1 MAEAVVRLG
10 LDPSGMVAGQRV
22 ASAAIGKVG
31 NAAIRVGQETAR
43 AGSAAGRKFGRGMAG
58 GARQSGTEFRR
69 VVDQAAQYA
78 QRRLSAIRPT
88 PIRMPAVQ
96 QAAVPAA
103 GRAAGG
109 RSGGFA
115 GMPGVQQAAAPRAT
129 PAMPAGAF
137 TDAGGRLRDSR
148 GRYTA
153 GGPRTGAGA
162 APGTVPA
169 AGGVGGGVGGDAGL
183 SRLWSLSALGGQLR
197 GVSDR
202 AIQISDESVD
212 VASGR
217 QIARAEMRT
226 VVPDA
231 GERGAVREAARES
244 ALGRGGMVVA
254 IDESAFT
261 AAVFRGVASGL
272 QTERAVELVPV
283 SADLA
288 LAGQTTPEQA
298 QIGLTDTGS
307 VFKDRSFLEMG
318 DVFAKGQDIG
328 TFLNIGEL
336 FSAVTKMASTAKAAG
351 VSFEET
357 VAIAATLSRQGPT
370 FRGATGGQ
378 KGLMAVREMELG
390 AMEKLGMRT
399 RRDASGGLDFSANIG
414 ALAAV
419 DASVAQINKA
429 FGKRAAPAVLALM
442 ADVKKL
448 DSTILDLQDAQGTA
462 ADNAREHSDIWRST
476 LQQNQAAID
485 VFAADVGEGAMIVRE
500 AGLVAKGTLARLFAG
515 IPGAAQAAGMALE
528 VGGRAGQAGVG
539 ALDAM
544 VGVHALKQLAHG
556 TLNPMNLF
564 RSEST
569 VAARRQARGEQRGVR
584 GAQRGMRGLFGTV
597 TRGIGRSRGGF
608 SSMFRVIRGG
618 AVRLGAVVA
627 AELAGALAGRVV
639 GGAAGS
645 AAAGAATTGG
655 KTAVTAG
662 TAAVAT
668 KAATVAAVAL
678 PLLPLAAG
686 AAGAVGIVA
695 AITKPARERAEQKD
709 VTGERKTT
717 WETGAQILGN
727 TLSFFGIGKK
737 TPDTLAAGIDA
748 GQPDVAA
755 AADRM
760 AQTVDDRMAHS
771 DATVGPLST
780 LTASGMAIPVTL
792 AAGVTEG
799 APVLTAAVAE
809 MLAGI
814 GLPALVPPEV
824 SDVPAL
830 VPPEMLAPTA
840 PDMPQLVPP
849 AAVDAPALTALD
861 VPGVPAMALPE
872 MLAPD
877 APTLP
882 TLTPPAPVA
891 AALIPPEPVTASLIQ
906 PDALTLD
913 PLAAPLVPP
922 LLAPAGLVPPDVP
935 ALEPPVVIP
944 SFAEPQDAPAGALTR
959 EAQAAEG
966 PPVGLEAAIL
976 AAVAVQQQLLR
987 VTMQSVEEMRRERR
1001 HKGRRPADP
1010 DHETMPGDVQDFDV
1024 QGDLL
1029 AGYGP

>member
-1 MAEAVVRLG
+1 
-10 LDPSGMVAGQRV
+10 MVAGQRV

-43 AGSAAGRKFGRGMAG
+43 AGSAAGQKFGRGMAG

-78 QRRLSAIRPT
+78 QRRLSSIRPT

-96 QAAVPAA
+96 QA
-103 GRAAGG
+103 GG
-109 RSGGFA
+109 GQRRSGGFA
-115 GMPGVQQAAAPRAT
+115 GMPRAT

-148 GRYTA
+148 GRYVA
-153 GGPRTGAGA
+153 GGPRTAAGA

-169 AGGVGGGVGGDAGL
+169 GGGVAGGVGGDAGL

-226 VVPDA
+226 VVDDP

-288 LAGQTTPEQA
+288 LAGQTTPEEA

-307 VFKDRSFLEMG
+307 VFKDRSFRDIG
-318 DVFAKGQDIG
+318 DVLARGQDIG
-328 TFLNIGEL
+328 TFRGIGEL
-336 FSAVTKMASTAKAAG
+336 LSAVTKMASTAEAAG

-357 VAIAATLSRQGPT
+357 VAIATTLSGSGPT

-429 FGKRAAPAVLALM
+429 FGKRAAPAILALM
-442 ADVKKL
+442 GNVKKL
-448 DSTILDLQDAQGTA
+448 DSTFLDLQKSQGVA

-476 LQQNQAAID
+476 LQENQAAVD
-485 VFAADVGEGAMIVRE
+485 VFAADVGEGSMIIRG
-500 AGLVAKGTLARLFAG
+500 AGLVVKGTLARLFAG

-528 VGGRAGQAGVG
+528 VGGRAGQVGVG

-569 VAARRQARGEQRGVR
+569 VDARRQARAQQRGAR
-584 GAQRGMRGLFGTV
+584 GAQRGMRGLFGTM

-608 SSMFRVIRGG
+608 ASMFRVIRGG
-618 AVRLGAVVA
+618 AVRLGALVASELLGGARVPVPAAKVPAAKVAVPAAKVA
-627 AELAGALAGRVV
+627 A
-639 GGAAGS
+639 
-645 AAAGAATTGG
+645 ATGT
-655 KTAVTAG
+655 TAVLA
-662 TAAVAT
+662 
-668 KAATVAAVAL
+668 KAATVALVAA
-678 PLLPLAAG
+678 PLAVG
-686 AAGAVGIVA
+686 AALAIPVVK
-695 AITKPARERAEQKD
+695 AITKPALERAEQKD
-709 VTGERKTT
+709 VTGERKSTF
-717 WETGAQILGN
+717 EVGAQIFEN
-727 TLSFFGIGKK
+727 TLAFFGIGKK
-737 TPDTLAAGIDA
+737 TPETVAAGMDA
-748 GQPDVAA
+748 GQESVAG

-760 AQTVDDRMAHS
+760 TQTVDDRMAHS

-814 GLPALVPPEV
+814 GLPVLAAPDAL
-824 SDVPAL
+824 A
-830 VPPEMLAPTA
+830 PPEMLAPTA

-849 AAVDAPALTALD
+849 AAVDAPALMEPD

-882 TLTPPAPVA
+882 TLTPPTMLA
-891 AALIPPEPVTASLIQ
+891 
-906 PDALTLD
+906 PDAPD
-913 PLAAPLVPP
+913 MLA
-922 LLAPAGLVPPDVP
+922 PDVP

-959 EAQAAEG
+959 EAQAVEG
-966 PPVGLEAAIL
+966 PAVGLEAAIL

>member
-1 MAEAVVRLG
+1 MAEAFVRLG
-10 LDPSGMVAGQRV
+10 LDPAGMVAGQRV

-43 AGSAAGRKFGRGMAG
+43 AGSAAGQKFGRGMAG

-78 QRRLSAIRPT
+78 QRRLSSIRPT

-96 QAAVPAA
+96 QA
-103 GRAAGG
+103 GG
-109 RSGGFA
+109 GQRRSGGFA
-115 GMPGVQQAAAPRAT
+115 GMPRAT
-129 PAMPAGAF
+129 PALPAGAF
-137 TDAGGRLRDSR
+137 TDQGGRLRDSR
-148 GRYTA
+148 GRYVA

-162 APGTVPA
+162 SPGTVPA
-169 AGGVGGGVGGDAGL
+169 GGGVAGGVGGDAGL

-197 GVSDR
+197 GVADR

-231 GERGAVREAARES
+231 RERGGVREAARES

-254 IDESAFT
+254 IDESDFT

-272 QTERAVELVPV
+272 STERAVNLVPV

-307 VFKDRSFLEMG
+307 VFKERSFREMG

-336 FSAVTKMASTAKAAG
+336 FSAVTKMASTASAAG

-357 VAIAATLSRQGPT
+357 VAIASTLSRKGPT
-370 FRGATGGQ
+370 FRGSTGGQ

-429 FGKRAAPAVLALM
+429 FGKRAAPAILALM
-442 ADVKKL
+442 DDVGKL
-448 DSTILDLQDAQGTA
+448 DSTILDLQDAQDTA
-462 ADNAREHSDIWRST
+462 ADNAREHAGIWRST

-515 IPGAAQAAGMALE
+515 IPGAGQVAGAALE
-528 VGGRAGQAGVG
+528 VGGRAGQVGVG

-556 TLNPMNLF
+556 TLNPANLF

-569 VAARRQARGEQRGVR
+569 VDARRQARAQQRGAR
-584 GAQRGMRGLFGTV
+584 GAQRGMRGLFGTM

-608 SSMFRVIRGG
+608 RGMFGMVARG
-618 AVRLGAVVA
+618 AVRLGGLVA
-627 AELAGALAGRVV
+627 AELGAAFATKAATRAV
-639 GGAAGS
+639 GGAASGV
-645 AAAGAATTGG
+645 AAGAAGAAAGGG
-655 KTAVTAG
+655 KAAVTAG
-662 TAAVAT
+662 TAAAAAKVAT
-668 KAATVAAVAL
+668 VGAVAT
-678 PLLPLAAG
+678 PLLAP
-686 AAGAVGIVA
+686 
-695 AITKPARERAEQKD
+695 
-709 VTGERKTT
+709 
-717 WETGAQILGN
+717 
-727 TLSFFGIGKK
+727 
-737 TPDTLAAGIDA
+737 
-748 GQPDVAA
+748 VAA
-755 AADRM
+755 AAAAAPVAGAIARKVAEGEGGIARLM
-760 AQTVDDRMAHS
+760 EGGLEIAGKVPILGNLLGARRGGKNLYEKT
-771 DATVGPLST
+771 DATVADGVEAGTGGLVQQTEQTAQQVRDRLPSSDAKTGPLSD
-780 LTASGMAIPVTL
+780 LTASGMAIPATL

-799 APVLTAAVAE
+799 SPVLTAAVAE

-814 GLPALVPPEV
+814 GLPALAAP
-824 SDVPAL
+824 DAMA
-830 VPPEMLAPTA
+830 PPEMLAPTA

-849 AAVDAPALTALD
+849 AAVDAPALMALD

-891 AALIPPEPVTASLIQ
+891 AALIPPEPVTASLIE
-906 PDALTLD
+906 PEALTLD

-922 LLAPAGLVPPDVP
+922 LLAPAALLAPDVP
-935 ALEPPVVIP
+935 ALEPPVAIP

-959 EAQAAEG
+959 EAQAVEG
-966 PPVGLEAAIL
+966 PAVGLEAAIL

>member
-1 MAEAVVRLG
+1 
-10 LDPSGMVAGQRV
+10 MVAGQRL

-103 GRAAGG
+103 GRVAGG

-115 GMPGVQQAAAPRAT
+115 GMPRAT
-129 PAMPAGAF
+129 PALPAGAF

-162 APGTVPA
+162 SPGTVPA
-169 AGGVGGGVGGDAGL
+169 GGGVAGGVGGDAGL

-231 GERGAVREAARES
+231 AERGGVREAARES

-254 IDESAFT
+254 IDESSFT

-307 VFKDRSFLEMG
+307 VFKDRSFREMG

-336 FSAVTKMASTAKAAG
+336 FSAVTKMASTANAAG

-357 VAIAATLSRQGPT
+357 VAIASTLSRQGPT
-370 FRGATGGQ
+370 FRGSTGGQ

-448 DSTILDLQDAQGTA
+448 DSTILDLQDAQDTA
-462 ADNAREHSDIWRST
+462 ADNAREHAGIWRST

-515 IPGAAQAAGMALE
+515 IPGAGQVAGAALE
-528 VGGRAGQAGVG
+528 VGGRAGQLGVG

-556 TLNPMNLF
+556 TLNPANLF

-569 VAARRQARGEQRGVR
+569 VSARRQARGEQRGVR
-584 GAQRGMRGLFGTV
+584 GAARGMRGLFGTM

-608 SSMFRVIRGG
+608 RGMFGMVARG
-618 AVRLGAVVA
+618 AVRLGGLVA
-627 AELAGALAGRVV
+627 AELGAAFATKAATRAV
-639 GGAAGS
+639 GGAASGV
-645 AAAGAATTGG
+645 AAGAAGAAAGGG
-655 KTAVTAG
+655 KAAVAAG

-668 KAATVAAVAL
+668 KAATVGAAALAVA
-678 PLLPLAAG
+678 PLVAG
-686 AAGAVGIVA
+686 AALAVPIVS
-695 AITKPARERAEQKD
+695 AITKPALERAERKD
-709 VTGERKTT
+709 VTGEKKSPL
-717 WETGAQILGN
+717 EAGAQVFGNVLG
-727 TLSFFGIGKK
+727 FFGIGKK
-737 TPDTLAAGIDA
+737 TPETVAAGMDA
-748 GQPDVAA
+748 GQPAVAG

-760 AQTVDDRMAHS
+760 TQTVDDRMAHS
-771 DATVGPLST
+771 DAKVGPLAT
-780 LTASGMAIPVTL
+780 LTASGMAIPATL

-799 APVLTAAVAE
+799 SPVLTAAVWE

-814 GLPALVPPEV
+814 GLPVLAAPDALP
-824 SDVPAL
+824 
-830 VPPEMLAPTA
+830 PPEMLAPTA

-849 AAVDAPALTALD
+849 AAVDAPALLAPD
-861 VPGVPAMALPE
+861 MPGVPAMAAPD
-872 MLAPD
+872 MLA
-877 APTLP
+877 
-882 TLTPPAPVA
+882 
-891 AALIPPEPVTASLIQ
+891 

-913 PLAAPLVPP
+913 PLAAPDVLAPLMPP
-922 LLAPAGLVPPDVP
+922 LLAPAALVPDVP
-935 ALEPPVVIP
+935 ALSPPVAIP
-944 SFAEPQDAPAGALTR
+944 SFAEPPDAPGGALTR
-959 EAQAAEG
+959 ENQAVEG
-966 PPVGLEAAIL
+966 PAVGLEAAIL

-1010 DHETMPGDVQDFDV
+1010 DHEQVPGDVQDFDV
-1024 QGDLL
+1024 AGDLL
-1029 AGYGP
+1029 AGYQP

>member
-1 MAEAVVRLG
+1 
-10 LDPSGMVAGQRV
+10 MVAGQRV

-31 NAAIRVGQETAR
+31 NAAVRVGQETAR
-43 AGSAAGRKFGRGMAG
+43 AGSAAGQKFGRGMAG

-78 QRRLSAIRPT
+78 QRRLSSIRPT

-115 GMPGVQQAAAPRAT
+115 GMPRAT
-129 PAMPAGAF
+129 PALPAGAF

-169 AGGVGGGVGGDAGL
+169 GGGVAGGVGGDAGL

-231 GERGAVREAARES
+231 GERGGVREAARES

-254 IDESAFT
+254 IDESSFT

-307 VFKDRSFLEMG
+307 VFKERSFREMG
-318 DVFAKGQDIG
+318 DVFARGQDIG

-336 FSAVTKMASTAKAAG
+336 FSAVTKMASTAKASG

-357 VAIAATLSRQGPT
+357 VAIASTLSRQGPT

-442 ADVKKL
+442 ADVQKL
-448 DSTILDLQDAQGTA
+448 DSTILDLQDTQGTA

-515 IPGAAQAAGMALE
+515 IPGAGQVAGAALE
-528 VGGRAGQAGVG
+528 VGGRAGQLGVG

-556 TLNPMNLF
+556 TLNPANLF

-569 VAARRQARGEQRGVR
+569 VSARRQARGDQRGMR

-597 TRGIGRSRGGF
+597 TRGVGRSRGGF
-608 SSMFRVIRGG
+608 ASMFRVIRGG

-639 GGAAGS
+639 AGGALP
-645 AAAGAATTGG
+645 AAKA
-655 KTAVTAG
+655 AVTAG
-662 TAAVAT
+662 TAAVAGGGG
-668 KAATVAAVAL
+668 AAAGGLATALKGATLAVAPFAAAVGVAAVLLGGVGLAL
-678 PLLPLAAG
+678 RGLSRSDT
-686 AAGAVGIVA
+686 GIGRWM
-695 AITKPARERAEQKD
+695 RERQMNREEPTGLWARLDEWTRSLVLGKDWELGKPDEVADNVVGTPGVRSKEQSQA
-709 VTGERKTT
+709 
-717 WETGAQILGN
+717 W
-727 TLSFFGIGKK
+727 FFGTGDAAVDQAV
-737 TPDTLAAGIDA
+737 DT
-748 GQPDVAA
+748 
-755 AADRM
+755 
-760 AQTVDDRMAHS
+760 AQRLRDLMPGS
-771 DATVGPLST
+771 DAKEGPLSD
-780 LTASGMAIPVTL
+780 LTAAGMAIPATL

-799 APVLTAAVAE
+799 SPVLTAAVWE

-814 GLPALVPPEV
+814 GLPALAAP
-824 SDVPAL
+824 DAMA
-830 VPPEMLAPTA
+830 PPEMLAPTA

-849 AAVDAPALTALD
+849 AAVDAPALLALD
-861 VPGVPAMALPE
+861 VPGVPAMALPD

-877 APTLP
+877 AP
-882 TLTPPAPVA
+882 
-891 AALIPPEPVTASLIQ
+891 IQ
-906 PDALTLD
+906 TDALTLD

-922 LLAPAGLVPPDVP
+922 LLAPAALVPDVP

-944 SFAEPQDAPAGALTR
+944 SFAEPPDAPGGSLTR
-959 EAQAAEG
+959 ENQAVEG
-966 PPVGLEAAIL
+966 PAVGLEAAIL

>member
-1 MAEAVVRLG
+1 MAEAAVRLG

-43 AGSAAGRKFGRGMAG
+43 AGSAAGQKFGRGMAG

-115 GMPGVQQAAAPRAT
+115 GMPRAT
-129 PAMPAGAF
+129 PALPAGAF

-148 GRYTA
+148 GRYVA
-153 GGPRTGAGA
+153 GGPRTGAA
-162 APGTVPA
+162 TAPGTVPA
-169 AGGVGGGVGGDAGL
+169 GGGVAGGGGGDAGL

-231 GERGAVREAARES
+231 AERGGVREAARES

-462 ADNAREHSDIWRST
+462 ADNAREHAGIWRST

-515 IPGAAQAAGMALE
+515 IPGAGQVAGAALE
-528 VGGRAGQAGVG
+528 VGGRAGQVGVG

-556 TLNPMNLF
+556 TLNPANLF

-569 VAARRQARGEQRGVR
+569 VAARRQARGDQRGMR
-584 GAQRGMRGLFGTV
+584 GAQRGMRGLFGTM

-608 SSMFRVIRGG
+608 RGMFGMVARG
-618 AVRLGAVVA
+618 AVRLGGLVA
-627 AELAGALAGRVV
+627 AELGAAFATKAATRAV
-639 GGAAGS
+639 GGAASGV
-645 AAAGAATTGG
+645 AAGAAGAAAGGG
-655 KTAVTAG
+655 KAAVTAG
-662 TAAVAT
+662 TAAVAAKVAT
-668 KAATVAAVAL
+668 VGAVATPLLAPVAAAVAAVPVAGAIARSVAEGEGTIARLMEGGLEIAGKVPILGNLLGARRKGKNLYEKTDATVAAGAEAGTGGLVQQTEQTAQQVRDRL
-678 PLLPLAAG
+678 P
-686 AAGAVGIVA
+686 
-695 AITKPARERAEQKD
+695 
-709 VTGERKTT
+709 
-717 WETGAQILGN
+717 
-727 TLSFFGIGKK
+727 S
-737 TPDTLAAGIDA
+737 
-748 GQPDVAA
+748 
-755 AADRM
+755 
-760 AQTVDDRMAHS
+760 S
-771 DATVGPLST
+771 DAKTGPLSD
-780 LTASGMAIPVTL
+780 LTASGMAIPATL

-799 APVLTAAVAE
+799 APVLTAAVSE

-830 VPPEMLAPTA
+830 VSPEMLAPTA

-849 AAVDAPALTALD
+849 AAVDAPALLALD
-861 VPGVPAMALPE
+861 VPGVPAMALPD

-877 APTLP
+877 AP
-882 TLTPPAPVA
+882 
-891 AALIPPEPVTASLIQ
+891 IQ
-906 PDALTLD
+906 PDALALD

-922 LLAPAGLVPPDVP
+922 LLAP
-935 ALEPPVVIP
+935 PVGIP
-944 SFAEPQDAPAGALTR
+944 SFAESPDAPGGALPG
-959 EAQAAEG
+959 ENQPAEG
-966 PPVGLEAAIL
+966 PAVGLEAAIL

>member
-88 PIRMPAVQ
+88 PIRMPAVH

-103 GRAAGG
+103 GRTAGG

-148 GRYTA
+148 GRYVA
-153 GGPRTGAGA
+153 GGPRTAAGA

-169 AGGVGGGVGGDAGL
+169 GGGVAGGVGGDAGL

-226 VVPDA
+226 VVDDP

-288 LAGQTTPEQA
+288 LAGQTTPEEA

-307 VFKDRSFLEMG
+307 VFKDRSFRDIG
-318 DVFAKGQDIG
+318 DVLARGQDIG
-328 TFLNIGEL
+328 TFRGIGEL
-336 FSAVTKMASTAKAAG
+336 LSAVTKMASTAEAAG

-357 VAIAATLSRQGPT
+357 VAIATTLSGSGPT

-429 FGKRAAPAVLALM
+429 FGKRAAPAILALM
-442 ADVKKL
+442 GNVKKL
-448 DSTILDLQDAQGTA
+448 DSTFLDLQKSQGVA

-476 LQQNQAAID
+476 LQENQAAVD
-485 VFAADVGEGAMIVRE
+485 VFAADVGEGSMIIRG
-500 AGLVAKGTLARLFAG
+500 AGLVVKGTLARLFAG

-528 VGGRAGQAGVG
+528 VGGRAGQVGVG

-569 VAARRQARGEQRGVR
+569 VDARRQARAQQRGAR
-584 GAQRGMRGLFGTV
+584 GAQRGMRGLFGTM

-608 SSMFRVIRGG
+608 ASMFRVIRGG
-618 AVRLGAVVA
+618 AVRLGALVASELLGGARVPVPAAKVPAAKVAVPAAKVA
-627 AELAGALAGRVV
+627 A
-639 GGAAGS
+639 
-645 AAAGAATTGG
+645 ATGT
-655 KTAVTAG
+655 TAVLA
-662 TAAVAT
+662 
-668 KAATVAAVAL
+668 KAATVALVAA
-678 PLLPLAAG
+678 PLAVG
-686 AAGAVGIVA
+686 AALAIPVVK
-695 AITKPARERAEQKD
+695 AITKPALERAEQKD
-709 VTGERKTT
+709 VTGERKSTF
-717 WETGAQILGN
+717 EVGAQIFEN
-727 TLSFFGIGKK
+727 TLAFFGIGKK
-737 TPDTLAAGIDA
+737 TPETVAAGMDA
-748 GQPDVAA
+748 GQESVAG

-760 AQTVDDRMAHS
+760 TQTVDDRMAHS

-814 GLPALVPPEV
+814 GLPVLAAPDAL
-824 SDVPAL
+824 A
-830 VPPEMLAPTA
+830 PPEMLAPTA

-849 AAVDAPALTALD
+849 AAVDAPALLALD
-861 VPGVPAMALPE
+861 VPGVPAMALPD

-877 APTLP
+877 AT
-882 TLTPPAPVA
+882 
-891 AALIPPEPVTASLIQ
+891 IQ

-922 LLAPAGLVPPDVP
+922 PLLAPPALLEPDVP
-935 ALEPPVVIP
+935 ALEPPVGIP
-944 SFAEPQDAPAGALTR
+944 SFAESPDAPGGALPG
-959 EAQAAEG
+959 ENQPVEG
-966 PPVGLEAAIL
+966 PAVGLEAAIL

>member
-1 MAEAVVRLG
+1 
-10 LDPSGMVAGQRV
+10 MVAGQRV

-31 NAAIRVGQETAR
+31 NAAVRVGQETAR
-43 AGSAAGRKFGRGMAG
+43 AGSAAGQKFGRGMAG

-78 QRRLSAIRPT
+78 QRRLSSIRPT

-115 GMPGVQQAAAPRAT
+115 GMPRAT
-129 PAMPAGAF
+129 PAQAAGAF

-148 GRYTA
+148 GRYVA

-169 AGGVGGGVGGDAGL
+169 GGGVAGGGGGDAGL

-231 GERGAVREAARES
+231 RERGGVREAARES

-254 IDESAFT
+254 IDESSFT

-307 VFKDRSFLEMG
+307 VFKERSFREMG

-336 FSAVTKMASTAKAAG
+336 FSAVTKMASTASAAG

-357 VAIAATLSRQGPT
+357 VAIASTLSRQGPT

-462 ADNAREHSDIWRST
+462 ADNAREHAGIWRST

-515 IPGAAQAAGMALE
+515 IPGVGQVAGAALE
-528 VGGRAGQAGVG
+528 VGGRAGQVGVG

-569 VAARRQARGEQRGVR
+569 VDARRQARAQQRGAR
-584 GAQRGMRGLFGTV
+584 GAQRGMRGLFGTM

-608 SSMFRVIRGG
+608 RGMFGMVARG
-618 AVRLGAVVA
+618 AVRLGGLVA
-627 AELAGALAGRVV
+627 AELGAAFATKAATRAV
-639 GGAAGS
+639 GGAASGVT
-645 AAAGAATTGG
+645 AGAAGAAAGGG
-655 KTAVTAG
+655 KAAVTAG
-662 TAAVAT
+662 TAAVAAKVAT
-668 KAATVAAVAL
+668 AGAVATPLLAPVAAAVAAVPVAGVIARSVAEGEGTIARLMEGGLAVAGRVPILGNLLGARRKGKNLYEKTDATVAAGAEAGTGGLVQQTEQTAQQVRDRL
-678 PLLPLAAG
+678 P
-686 AAGAVGIVA
+686 
-695 AITKPARERAEQKD
+695 
-709 VTGERKTT
+709 
-717 WETGAQILGN
+717 
-727 TLSFFGIGKK
+727 S
-737 TPDTLAAGIDA
+737 
-748 GQPDVAA
+748 
-755 AADRM
+755 
-760 AQTVDDRMAHS
+760 S
-771 DATVGPLST
+771 DAKTGPLSD
-780 LTASGMAIPVTL
+780 LTAAGMAIPATL
-792 AAGVTEG
+792 AAGVAEG
-799 APVLTAAVAE
+799 SPVLTAAVWE

-824 SDVPAL
+824 SDVPA
-830 VPPEMLAPTA
+830 
-840 PDMPQLVPP
+840 
-849 AAVDAPALTALD
+849 
-861 VPGVPAMALPE
+861 MALPD

-877 APTLP
+877 AP
-882 TLTPPAPVA
+882 
-891 AALIPPEPVTASLIQ
+891 IQ

-922 LLAPAGLVPPDVP
+922 LLAP
-935 ALEPPVVIP
+935 PVGIP
-944 SFAEPQDAPAGALTR
+944 SFAESPDAPGGALPG
-959 EAQAAEG
+959 ENQPAEG
-966 PPVGLEAAIL
+966 PAVGLEAAIL

-1029 AGYGP
+1029 AGYQP

>member
-69 VVDQAAQYA
+69 VVDHAAQYA

-115 GMPGVQQAAAPRAT
+115 GMPRAT
-129 PAMPAGAF
+129 PALPAGAF

-162 APGTVPA
+162 ATGTVPA
-169 AGGVGGGVGGDAGL
+169 AGGVGGDAGL

-307 VFKDRSFLEMG
+307 VFKERSFREMG

-336 FSAVTKMASTAKAAG
+336 FSAVTKMASTANAAG

-357 VAIAATLSRQGPT
+357 VAIASTLSRQGPT

-442 ADVKKL
+442 ADVGKL
-448 DSTILDLQDAQGTA
+448 DSTILDLQDSQGTA
-462 ADNAREHSDIWRST
+462 ADNAREHAGIWRST

-515 IPGAAQAAGMALE
+515 IPGAGQVAGAALE
-528 VGGRAGQAGVG
+528 VGGRAGQVGVG

-569 VAARRQARGEQRGVR
+569 VDARRQARAQQRGAR
-584 GAQRGMRGLFGTV
+584 GAQRGMRGLFGTM

-608 SSMFRVIRGG
+608 RGMFGMVARG
-618 AVRLGAVVA
+618 AVRLGGLVA
-627 AELAGALAGRVV
+627 AELGAAFATKAATRAV
-639 GGAAGS
+639 GGAASGV
-645 AAAGAATTGG
+645 AAGAAGAAAGGG
-655 KTAVTAG
+655 KAAVTAG
-662 TAAVAT
+662 TAAVAAKVAT
-668 KAATVAAVAL
+668 AGAVATPLLAPVAAAVAAVPVAGVIARSVAEGEGTIARLMEGGLAVAGRVPILGNLLGARRKGKNLYEKTDATVAAGAEAGTGGLVQQTEQTAQQVRDRL
-678 PLLPLAAG
+678 P
-686 AAGAVGIVA
+686 
-695 AITKPARERAEQKD
+695 
-709 VTGERKTT
+709 
-717 WETGAQILGN
+717 
-727 TLSFFGIGKK
+727 S
-737 TPDTLAAGIDA
+737 
-748 GQPDVAA
+748 
-755 AADRM
+755 
-760 AQTVDDRMAHS
+760 S
-771 DATVGPLST
+771 DAKTGPLSD
-780 LTASGMAIPVTL
+780 LTAAGMAIPATL

-799 APVLTAAVAE
+799 APVLTAAVSE

-814 GLPALVPPEV
+814 GLPVLAAPDAL
-824 SDVPAL
+824 S
-830 VPPEMLAPTA
+830 PPEMLAPTA

-849 AAVDAPALTALD
+849 AAVDAPALLALD

-882 TLTPPAPVA
+882 TLTPPASVA
-891 AALIPPEPVTASLIQ
+891 AAA
-906 PDALTLD
+906 
-913 PLAAPLVPP
+913 
-922 LLAPAGLVPPDVP
+922 LAP
-935 ALEPPVVIP
+935 PVGIP
-944 SFAEPQDAPAGALTR
+944 SFAESPDAPGGSLPG
-959 EAQAAEG
+959 ENQPAEG
-966 PPVGLEAAIL
+966 PAVGLEAAIL

-1001 HKGRRPADP
+1001 NKGRRPADP